1 MMNREKERKKK
12 KRKIYNSKIQKEA
25 RKRAFGEEKK
35 IRKENQANKR
45 NKHSI

>member
-1 MMNREKERKKK
+1 MNREKERKK

-45 NKHSI
+45 NKHSM